1 MFWNRLHSFVLIS
14 LVGGLSGFSW
24 AALPPS
30 NASSPP
36 KGPVRIA
43 VTNPNSQNRVHN
55 AGKVWM
61 NITNIGYF
69 GNDSPGG
76 PFDPLED
83 PCQAGVWAPQCE
95 FPGGSGQQYLY
106 QAGLWVGA
114 LIVEQGFETKRVS
127 VGTNG
132 WISDRIRGD
141 EMFPGEGAQD
151 GIQERSTR
159 PGYYNCFGQMVYDP
173 DAVSDQDF
181 KSSYSDTL
189 REAYWLEEDVVD
201 GNHRPLGIKITQTSY
216 SFSQSFAQ
224 DFILIDYEFENIA
237 SNYLKN
243 LFVGLYVDS
252 DVGSITEQPN
262 WHNDDICG
270 FVRYFYFER
279 PDHTRDSVLID
290 VAYIA
295 DNDGRSYDNASG
307 SNFQSPNVS
316 GTRVVRGPNPRLE
329 TSFNWWISNGD
340 VALDYGPSWEA
351 YASRDSANMGWT
363 REYGTPMGDERK
375 YQVLSNGEFDFD
387 QVYVDD
393 EEFIRAHPQ
402 PWVTW
407 WINPE
412 TGVPDTIDQYW
423 EIPDATN
430 ARDLANGYDTRY
442 LLSWGPLGIYEYTDY
457 SGRRIYRLNP
467 GEKFNMTIA
476 YVCGEN
482 FHNVNHPQ
490 PNNEDIDPSLFDFA
504 DLRTN
509 AYWAQ
514 IVYDNSMRDTYQ
526 WDWGKDHD
534 PNTIDADGSQG
545 DGILETGDG
554 WYGEDVGTDGL
565 YAELPAGWD
574 SVEVWYW
581 KGTRLTFAGWYK
593 GPDADGTER
602 NGKIDPVN
610 NPYLAANSEDN
621 IIPTDLYYSHP
632 KYRFWDMGWM
642 SGNNKLDAGDGLP
655 DFTGPPPPPIP
666 ALLHRYPNTR
676 NSAEIMGGMITASG
690 ATGGLGFEIQGNNII
705 LRWSKKPSEDST
717 KIDPFSLVQDFEG
730 YRIYVSNT
738 NDSKDFSLLAEFD
751 RIDWAYF
758 AVENDSMATIPVT
771 ADTLLPSTTING
783 VPCISK
789 PVGPNVGMEAIRV
802 DDVHDDSTY
811 QYIIADTRPLWP
823 RYYSITAYDFG
834 DPKSGLGPLET
845 PTTAN
850 AVLLAPAGNPS
861 KPVRVVPN
869 PYRAY
874 LDYTRPHSGG
884 LSWENQNDGTIDF
897 YPQVDRRIEFQ
908 NLPLQC
914 LIRIFTVSG
923 DLVAIIPHNVAGDG
937 TPPVWVSDF
946 SESWDLNSRNK
957 QQVVSGLYLYS
968 VEDKTSGNAGNMQTG
983 KFVIIR

>member
-1 MFWNRLHSFVLIS
+1 MLWNRLHRFVLIS
-14 LVGGLSGFSW
+14 LIGAVSGFSW
-24 AALPPS
+24 AAVVPKDG
-30 NASSPP
+30 SSPP

-43 VTNPNSQNRVHN
+43 VTDPNSQNRVHN

-83 PCQAGVWAPQCE
+83 PCRRGTWAPQCE

-106 QAGLWVGA
+106 QASLWVGA

-132 WISDRIRGD
+132 WISDRVRGD
-141 EMFPGEGAQD
+141 EMFPGEGEQD

-181 KSSYSDTL
+181 GSSYTDTL
-189 REAYWLEEDVVD
+189 TDPYWVQEDEVD
-201 GNHRPLGIKITQTSY
+201 RVHRPLGIRITQTSY

-252 DVGSITEQPN
+252 DVGSITEQPD
-262 WHNDDICG
+262 WHQDDICG
-270 FVRYFYFER
+270 FVRYFYFDR
-279 PDHTRDSVLID
+279 PDGTPDSVLID

-295 DNDGRSYDNASG
+295 DNDGRSYDNPQG
-307 SNFQSPNVS
+307 SNFQAPNVS
-316 GTRVVRGPNPRLE
+316 GTRVIRGPNPRLE
-329 TSFNWWISNGD
+329 TSFNWWISHGEE
-340 VALDYGPSWEA
+340 ASDYGPAWEEA
-351 YASRDSANMGWT
+351 PDWT
-363 REYGTPMGDERK
+363 KRFGTPVGDEHK
-375 YQVLSNGEFDFD
+375 YFVLSNGEFDFD

-393 EEFIRAHPQ
+393 EDYIQNHPQ
-402 PWVTW
+402 CWTPQWLPRDTCIWQPWA
-407 WINPE
+407 
-412 TGVPDTIDQYW
+412 
-423 EIPDATN
+423 IPDAAN
-430 ARDLANGYDTRY
+430 AADLADGYDTRY
-442 LLSWGPLGIYEYTDY
+442 LLSWGPLGIYEYTDA

-482 FHNVNHPQ
+482 FHNVNNPQ
-490 PNNEDIDPSLFDFA
+490 QDNTNIDPSLFDFS

-514 IVYDNSMRDTYQ
+514 IVYDNPMHDTYQ

-534 PNTIDADGSQG
+534 PNVMDEDGSQG
-545 DGILETGDG
+545 DGILDTGDG

-574 SVEVWYW
+574 SIEVWYW
-581 KGTRLTFAGWYK
+581 KGTRPTFAGWYR
-593 GPDADGTER
+593 GPDTNGTER
-602 NGKIDPVN
+602 NGRIDEIS
-610 NPYLAANSEDN
+610 NPYLAGRSEDK
-621 IIPTDLYYSHP
+621 IIPEDLYYSHP
-632 KYRFWDMGWM
+632 KYRFWDQGWM
-642 SGNNKLDAGDGLP
+642 HENDRLDAGDGLP

-676 NSAEIMGGMITASG
+676 NAAEIMGGRVTASG

-717 KIDPFSLVQDFEG
+717 YVDPFSLVQDFEG
-730 YRIYVSNT
+730 YRVYVSNT
-738 NDSKDFSLLAEFD
+738 NDAKDFSLLAEYD
-751 RIDWAYF
+751 RVDWAYF
-758 AVENDSMATIPVT
+758 AIHTDSMATIPVT
-771 ADTLLPSTTING
+771 EDTLPQYAAING
-783 VPCISK
+783 VPCVSK
-789 PVGPNVGMEAIRV
+789 PVGPNIGMDAIRI
-802 DDVHDDSTY
+802 DDSTY
-811 QYIIADTRPLWP
+811 QFVIPDARPLWP
-823 RYYSITAYDFG
+823 RYYSVTAYDFG

-850 AVLLAPAGNPS
+850 AVLLAPAGTPE

-874 LDYTRPHSGG
+874 LDYTKSHSGG
-884 LSWENQNDGTIDF
+884 LSWENQNDGTVDF

-937 TPPVWVSDF
+937 TPPVWVSDY
-946 SESWDLNSRNK
+946 SESWDLNSRNN

-968 VEDKTSGNAGNMQTG
+968 VEDKTPGNGGKMQTG